1 MRLVLVYNA
10 DSGLF
15 NAATDTVHKLLSP
28 GTYECRLC
36 QFTYGAFTM
45 RRAWRDYLDRLGL
58 PLVFLHRNEFTH
70 AYPTLADLRLP
81 VILTDDGPDEAAP
94 SVLLDAAAI
103 DTCTDLDTLIAATDA
118 ALVARSE

>member
-36 QFTYGAFTM
+36 QFTYGAFAM
-45 RRAWRDYLDRLGL
+45 RRAWRDYLDSLGR
-58 PLVFLHRNEFTH
+58 PLVFLHRNEFLRD
-70 AYPTLADLRLP
+70 YPDRADLPLP
-81 VILTDDGPDEAAP
+81 VILTDSGPNDAAP
-94 SVLLDAAAI
+94 GLLLDAAAI
-103 DTCTDLDTLIAATDA
+103 NACGDLDALIAAT
-118 ALVARSE
+118 